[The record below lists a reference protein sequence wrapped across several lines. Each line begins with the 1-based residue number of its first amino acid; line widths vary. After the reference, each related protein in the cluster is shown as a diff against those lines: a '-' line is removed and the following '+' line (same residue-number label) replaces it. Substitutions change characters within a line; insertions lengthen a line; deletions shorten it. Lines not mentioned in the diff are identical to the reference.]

1 MFFRSLIRIFV
12 PDVHMHPNDSMRNV
26 YYKYNEKTKTY
37 VRVYPNLGTRMLT
50 YLRNALLFVLLG
62 VSGYFVT
69 LLVLGTPES
78 AEDLRAEN
86 ARLLSQYV
94 VLSQRMDEAV
104 GVLEDI
110 HQRDNNLYRVMF
122 MADPISY
129 DVRNT
134 NYSATNRYEEYES
147 MDNAELVIATT
158 QKLDLLS
165 RQLYLQSKSFDE
177 IVDFYRNH
185 EDMLLH
191 LPAIQPVA
199 NKDLKRTASGY
210 GYRIHPI
217 YQTRIFHK
225 GMDFACDIG
234 TPVYATADGV
244 VKNARYERGYG
255 YIVTIDHG
263 YGYETRYAHLKSFK
277 VKRGQR
283 VVRGET
289 IAVSGNS
296 GRSTGPHLHY
306 EVLQRGRPVNPA
318 HYYFM
323 DLAPDEYEEMIR
335 MAENHG
341 KVLD

>member
-1 MFFRSLIRIFV
+1 
-12 PDVHMHPNDSMRNV
+12 MRNV
-26 YYKYNEKTKTY
+26 YYKYNEKTKMY
-37 VRVYPNLGTRMLT
+37 VRVYPNLRTRLFT
-50 YLRNALLFVLLG
+50 YLRNVLFFILLG
-62 VSGYFVT
+62 VAGYFVS
-69 LLVLGTPES
+69 LLIWGTPES

-86 ARLLSQYV
+86 ARLLGQYT
-94 VLSQRMDEAV
+94 VLSQRLTEAMEV
-104 GVLEDI
+104 MEDI
-110 HQRDNNLYRVMF
+110 RQRDDNLYRVMF
-122 MADPISY
+122 MAEPISEV
-129 DVRNT
+129 VRNA
-134 NYSATNRYEEYES
+134 NYAATNRYEEYES

-158 QKLDLLS
+158 QKMDQLS
-165 RQLYLQSKSFDE
+165 RQLYIQSQSFNE
-177 IVDFYRNH
+177 MVDYYRNH

-234 TPVYATADGV
+234 TPIYATADGV
-244 VKNARYERGYG
+244 VKNARYEKGYG
-255 YIVTIDHG
+255 YIVTINHG
-263 YGYETRYAHLKSFK
+263 YGYETRYAHLKK
-277 VKRGQR
+277 MNVKRGQR
-283 VVRGET
+283 VTRGET
-289 IAVSGNS
+289 IALSGNS

-306 EVLQRGRPVNPA
+306 EVLQRGRHVNPA

-323 DLAPDEYEEMIR
+323 DLDADQYEEMIR

>member
-1 MFFRSLIRIFV
+1 
-12 PDVHMHPNDSMRNV
+12 MRNV
-26 YYKYNEKTKTY
+26 YYKYSEKSKTY
-37 VRVYPNLGTRMLT
+37 IRVYPNLRSRLLT

-69 LLVLGTPES
+69 LLILGTPES
-78 AEDLRAEN
+78 VDDLRSEN
-86 ARLLSQYV
+86 ARLQSQYA
-94 VLSQRMDEAV
+94 VLSQRLDEAM
-104 GVLEDI
+104 GVMEDI
-110 HQRDNNLYRVMF
+110 RERDDNLYRVMF
-122 MADPISY
+122 MAEPVSNDI
-129 DVRNT
+129 RNV
-134 NYSATNRYEEYES
+134 NYASTNRYEAYED

-158 QKLDLLS
+158 QKMDQLS
-165 RQLYLQSKSFDE
+165 RQLYIQSKSFDE
-177 IVDFYRNH
+177 VVDFYRNH
-185 EDMLLH
+185 EDMLVH

-263 YGYETRYAHLKSFK
+263 YGYETRYAHLKSMN
-277 VKRGQR
+277 VKRGQH

-289 IAVSGNS
+289 IALSGNS
-296 GRSTGPHLHY
+296 GRSTGPHVHY
-306 EVLQRGRPVNPA
+306 EVLLRGNPVNPA
-318 HYYFM
+318 YYYFM
-323 DLAPDEYEEMIR
+323 DLDAEQYDEMIR
-335 MAENHG
+335 LAENHG

>member
-1 MFFRSLIRIFV
+1 
-12 PDVHMHPNDSMRNV
+12 MRNI
-26 YYKYNEKTKTY
+26 YYKYDEKAKTY
-37 VRVYPNLGTRMLT
+37 VRVYPNLRSRLLT
-50 YLRNALLFVLLG
+50 YLRNTLAFVCLG
-62 VSGYFVT
+62 VLAYWVT
-69 LLVLGTPES
+69 LLILGTPES
-78 AEDLRAEN
+78 VADLRVEN
-86 ARLLSQYV
+86 ARLQSQYA
-94 VLSQRMDEAV
+94 VLSQRLDEAMEV
-104 GVLEDI
+104 MEDI
-110 HQRDNNLYRVMF
+110 RERDNNLYRVMF
-122 MADPISY
+122 MADPISD
-129 DVRNT
+129 DVRNA
-134 NYSATNRYEEYES
+134 NYAATNRYEAYED

-158 QKLDLLS
+158 QKMDQLS
-165 RQLYLQSKSFDE
+165 RQLYIQSQSFDE
-177 IVDFYRNH
+177 VVDYYRNN

-244 VKNARYERGYG
+244 VKNARYEKGYG

-263 YGYETRYAHLKSFK
+263 YGYETRYAHLKTMN

-289 IAVSGNS
+289 IALSGNS

-306 EVLQRGRPVNPA
+306 EVLQRGRPMNPA

-323 DLAPDEYEEMIR
+323 DLDADQYDEMIR

-341 KVLD
+341 KVFD

>member
-1 MFFRSLIRIFV
+1 MFIHSLFV
-12 PDVHMHPNDSMRNV
+12 SLQPMRNV
-26 YYKYNEKTKTY
+26 YYKYSEKSKTY
-37 VRVYPNLGTRMLT
+37 IRVYPNLRSRLLT

-69 LLVLGTPES
+69 LLILGTPES
-78 AEDLRAEN
+78 VDDLRSEN
-86 ARLLSQYV
+86 ARLQSQYA
-94 VLSQRMDEAV
+94 VLSQRLDEAM
-104 GVLEDI
+104 GVMEDI
-110 HQRDNNLYRVMF
+110 RERDDNLYRVMF
-122 MADPISY
+122 MAEPVSNDI
-129 DVRNT
+129 RNV
-134 NYSATNRYEEYES
+134 NYASTNRYEAYED

-158 QKLDLLS
+158 QKMDQLS
-165 RQLYLQSKSFDE
+165 RQLYIQSKSFDE
-177 IVDFYRNH
+177 VVDFYRNH
-185 EDMLLH
+185 EDMLVH

-263 YGYETRYAHLKSFK
+263 YGYETRYAHLKSMN
-277 VKRGQR
+277 VKRGQH

-289 IAVSGNS
+289 IALSGNS
-296 GRSTGPHLHY
+296 GRSTGPHVHY
-306 EVLQRGRPVNPA
+306 EVLLRGNPVNPA
-318 HYYFM
+318 YYYFM
-323 DLAPDEYEEMIR
+323 DLDAEQYDEMIR
-335 MAENHG
+335 LAENHG

>member
-1 MFFRSLIRIFV
+1 MFIHSLFV
-12 PDVHMHPNDSMRNV
+12 SLQPMRNV
-26 YYKYNEKTKTY
+26 YYKYSEKSKTY
-37 VRVYPNLGTRMLT
+37 IRVYPNLRSRLLT
-50 YLRNALLFVLLG
+50 YLRNALIFVLLG

-69 LLVLGTPES
+69 LLILGTPES
-78 AEDLRAEN
+78 VDDLRSEN
-86 ARLLSQYV
+86 ARLQSQYA
-94 VLSQRMDEAV
+94 VLSQRLDEAM
-104 GVLEDI
+104 GVMEDI
-110 HQRDNNLYRVMF
+110 RERDDNLYRVMF
-122 MADPISY
+122 MAEPVSNDI
-129 DVRNT
+129 RNV
-134 NYSATNRYEEYES
+134 NYASTNRYEAYED

-158 QKLDLLS
+158 QKMDQLS
-165 RQLYLQSKSFDE
+165 RQLYIQSKSFDE
-177 IVDFYRNH
+177 VVDFYRNH
-185 EDMLLH
+185 EDMLVH

-263 YGYETRYAHLKSFK
+263 YGYETRYAHLKSMN
-277 VKRGQR
+277 VKRGQH

-289 IAVSGNS
+289 IALSGNS
-296 GRSTGPHLHY
+296 GRSTGPHVHY
-306 EVLQRGRPVNPA
+306 EVLLRGNPVNPA
-318 HYYFM
+318 YYYFM
-323 DLAPDEYEEMIR
+323 DLDAEQYDEMIR
-335 MAENHG
+335 LAENHG

>member
-1 MFFRSLIRIFV
+1 MFIHSLFV
-12 PDVHMHPNDSMRNV
+12 SLQPMRNV
-26 YYKYNEKTKTY
+26 YYKYSEKSKTY
-37 VRVYPNLGTRMLT
+37 IRVYPNLRSRLLT

-69 LLVLGTPES
+69 LLILGTPES
-78 AEDLRAEN
+78 VDDLRSEN
-86 ARLLSQYV
+86 ARLQSQYA
-94 VLSQRMDEAV
+94 VLSHRLDEAM
-104 GVLEDI
+104 GVMEDI
-110 HQRDNNLYRVMF
+110 RERDDNLYRVMF
-122 MADPISY
+122 MAEPVSNDI
-129 DVRNT
+129 RNV
-134 NYSATNRYEEYES
+134 NYASTNRYEAYED

-158 QKLDLLS
+158 QKMDQLS
-165 RQLYLQSKSFDE
+165 RQLYIQSKSFDE
-177 IVDFYRNH
+177 VVDFYRNH
-185 EDMLLH
+185 EDMLVH

-263 YGYETRYAHLKSFK
+263 YGYETRYAHLKSMN
-277 VKRGQR
+277 VKRGQH

-289 IAVSGNS
+289 IALSGNS
-296 GRSTGPHLHY
+296 GRSTGPHVHY
-306 EVLQRGRPVNPA
+306 EVLLRGNPVNPA
-318 HYYFM
+318 YYYFM
-323 DLAPDEYEEMIR
+323 DLDAEQYDEMIR
-335 MAENHG
+335 LAENHG